1 MIARFIT
8 LLIPALVL
16 PGGAALLLDTV
27 AQLPESS
34 RITLSQ
40 LPYVLTGVVA
50 LLAYGFNCSQILFA
64 ALNLIGAYALIQTGL
79 QTSLDQPAA
88 YVLFS
93 ILSLLMPLHFTLIST
108 YSERGLLTRIGI
120 LRLTGVVVSYLLL
133 GYFWFSNAL
142 APLLTALPLNLLEMF
157 FEGRFLSQM
166 AAVFYGVAIITN
178 LIYLLSNR
186 GHGEGGILAGVVSS
200 LCVLI
205 WFDQPNI
212 STLMVSAA
220 LIAMAI
226 SVVQSSHN
234 MAYLDELTG
243 IPGRRALQDKLATLG
258 KRYTLAMVDIDH
270 FKKFND
276 TYGHDTGDQV
286 LRMVAAKLA
295 TVRGGGKAYRYGGE
309 EFTLVFPGKEEE
321 QALPHIEELREL
333 IANYPLRVRG
343 NDRPDDSKAG
353 ASMRGTCKEN
363 DSVAIT
369 ISIGLS
375 HKTDELPD
383 TAAVIKA
390 ADTALYEAKH
400 QGRNRSVA
408 AHYAPQAGRRRS
420 RRDYA

>member
-1 MIARFIT
+1 MIVRIIT
-8 LLIPALVL
+8 LLMPVLVL
-16 PGGAALLLDTV
+16 LSSAALLLDTTT
-27 AQLPESS
+27 QLPASS
-34 RITLSQ
+34 RDALSL
-40 LPYVLTGVVA
+40 LPYVLATVVA

-93 ILSLLMPLHFTLIST
+93 ALSLLMPLHFTLIST
-108 YSERGLLTRIGI
+108 YSERGVLTRLGLI
-120 LRLTGVVVSYLLL
+120 RLTGVASCYLLL
-133 GYFWFSNAL
+133 AYCWYNNSL
-142 APLLTALPLNLLEMF
+142 APLLTSLPLNLFEMF

-186 GHGEGGILAGVVSS
+186 GHGEGGILAGIVSS
-200 LCVLI
+200 LCILI

-243 IPGRRALQDKLATLG
+243 IPGRRALQNKLATLG
-258 KRYTLAMVDIDH
+258 KRYALAMVDIDH

-295 TVRGGGKAYRYGGE
+295 SVRGGGRAYRYGGE
-309 EFTLVFPGKEEE
+309 EFTLVFPGKDEE
-321 QALPHIEELREL
+321 QALPYIEDLREM

-343 NDRPDDSKAG
+343 SDRPEDSKAG
-353 ASMRGTCKEN
+353 ASMRGSGQARDT
-363 DSVAIT
+363 VTIT
-369 ISIGLS
+369 ISIGLC

-383 TAAVIKA
+383 PQAVIKA

-400 QGRNRSVA
+400 KGRNCCIA
-408 AHYAPQAGRRRS
+408 AHYAPQSNRRRT
-420 RRDYA
+420 RQDYA